1 MTLQALV
8 DYAGLFPPAQLD
20 VPSAV
25 REYLEAREGRYAW
38 MLGRFIA
45 RRSQVDGVLAAIPA
59 GERVRLSV
67 ILDGGKSDL
76 EWVAGFHRATRA
88 GSIEV
93 MEIALAPAEIDAF
106 AQARCDRGLEA
117 VPAFV
122 ETPADAMDA
131 LSVNGLGAKI
141 RCGGLNPDAYPSP
154 VAVAH
159 FISAAFVHRVPF
171 KATAGLHHPV
181 RHYNEAAGVKM
192 HGFLNLL
199 AAAAL
204 ARSGAPDPEI
214 AEAVDCEEVRAFGL
228 DDGGF
233 RYREHSFDRAF
244 MAAVRSEQFV
254 SYGSCSFAEPVDDL
268 RAMGVLQ

>member
-20 VPSAV
+20 VPSAM
-25 REYLEAREGRYAW
+25 REYLDARDGRYAW

-45 RRSQVDGVLAAIPA
+45 RQSQLSRVLAAVPV
-59 GERVRLSV
+59 GGRVRLSV
-67 ILDGGKSDL
+67 ILDGGVADV
-76 EWVAGFHRATRA
+76 EWAAGFRRDTRA

-93 MEIALAPAEIDAF
+93 LEIALAPGEVDAF
-106 AQARCDRGLEA
+106 AQARAERGLSD

-122 ETPADAMDA
+122 ETAAGSMNA
-131 LSVNGLGAKI
+131 LAAHGLGAKI
-141 RCGGLNPDAYPSP
+141 RCGGVTPEAYPSCQT
-154 VAVAH
+154 VAR
-159 FISAAFVHRVPF
+159 FIQAAFSERVPF

-181 RHYNEAAGVKM
+181 RHYNEAAGLKM

-204 ARSGAPDPEI
+204 ARTGASEEELAAAI
-214 AEAVDCEEVRAFGL
+214 ACEDASAFGL
-228 DDGGF
+228 DGETF
-233 RYREHSFDRAF
+233 RYRDRSFEGSF
-244 MAAVRSEQFV
+244 MQAVRTEQFV